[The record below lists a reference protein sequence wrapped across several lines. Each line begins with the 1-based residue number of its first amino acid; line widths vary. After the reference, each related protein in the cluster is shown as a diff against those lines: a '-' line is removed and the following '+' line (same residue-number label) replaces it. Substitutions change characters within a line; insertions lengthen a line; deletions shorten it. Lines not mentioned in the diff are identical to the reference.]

1 MYSSDAARNVPT
13 PSPLTT
19 LLRRIC
25 YSLFL
30 SIRVCDPTTENMFF
44 CSSVEKV
51 HRITEKIVPL
61 HIMTLYR
68 TLLILLIATIFT
80 ACTEYGDFERRLAVA
95 DSLMTHELPDSA
107 YHMLCGMDA
116 EAEEVSE
123 PLRMRHLLLRSNAQN
138 KAYVDFTS
146 DSIGCLLV
154 NYYDAHGT
162 PNERMLAH
170 YIKGC
175 AYRDMGDQPASL
187 RCYNDAVAAADTSR
201 ADCNYDQLSIIY
213 GQIADIF
220 DRRAMPDNAL
230 QAYEYA
236 ERYAWMA
243 KDTIN
248 VFTIWGNK
256 SNALIDQGK
265 IEEALRIK
273 EAAAEGFRN
282 TGYPQKAARVLGL
295 CIKWYA
301 LQGEFDKAKVAM
313 DEYEKRSG
321 YFLEGGDA
329 KPGKEGYYHI
339 KGTYFQEK
347 GEMDSAEHYF
357 RKLQHSGTSR
367 NDQYLAAWGMT
378 QLYYHKDQL
387 DSIGKYALQ
396 TLLHSDTLYNIRA
409 AENLQ
414 NAQAMYDYARH
425 QEKAH
430 RKELEAKEAKLKQF
444 KWVIRCIVIAVLA
457 SILCGGGI
465 FFWRKRSRKFRRHF
479 KLIHQYIGQ
488 KKTELDISRQEKSD
502 LCTQLH
508 TANEENALLNTQI
521 DAYNQ
526 KINRLN
532 EQIKDKTRLIQE
544 LNKTI
549 NQNATD
555 LQLKEQMQQTIAI
568 LQERVD
574 AYQKEI
580 DIHTQTHSLNLLQQL
595 PDVKRMLE
603 MGLNRKGLP
612 TYKDWHALY
621 PLVEEFCP
629 KLAVIRNDIDHADY
643 QICVLTKLG
652 CKLSDIVY
660 LTGLNN
666 NNLSTRRLRLLK
678 KLFHTNVGGAA
689 MFDKLMRE
697 L

>member
-1 MYSSDAARNVPT
+1 MAC
-13 PSPLTT
+13 
-19 LLRRIC
+19 RRRYYRSEILKQAW
-25 YSLFL
+25 YFAHL
-30 SIRVCDPTTENMFF
+30 
-44 CSSVEKV
+44 
-51 HRITEKIVPL
+51 IVPL
-61 HIMTLYR
+61 HIMTLFR
-68 TLLILLIATIFT
+68 TLLILLIAAIFT
-80 ACTEYGDFERRLAVA
+80 ACTEHGDFERRLAVA
-95 DSLMTHELPDSA
+95 DSLMTHEQPDSA
-107 YHMLCGMDA
+107 YRMLCGMNE

-154 NYYDAHGT
+154 DYYTAHGT
-162 PNERMLAH
+162 HNERMLAH

-236 ERYAWMA
+236 ERYAWKA

-256 SNALIDQGK
+256 SDALIDKGEIQ
-265 IEEALRIK
+265 EALRIK
-273 EAAAEGFRN
+273 EAAAEGFRKM
-282 TGYPQKAARVLGL
+282 GYPQYAAKVMGL

-339 KGTYFQEK
+339 KGTYFLEK
-347 GEMDSAEHYF
+347 GELDSAEHYF
-357 RKLQHSGTSR
+357 RKLQHSGTTR
-367 NDQYLAAWGMT
+367 NDQYLATWGLT
-378 QLYYHKDQL
+378 QLYYGKMPL

-396 TLLHSDTLYNIRA
+396 TLLHSDTLYNIGA

-414 NAQAMYDYARH
+414 NAQAQYDYTRH
-425 QEKAH
+425 LETAH

-444 KWVIRCIVIAVLA
+444 KWAIRCIVIAVLA

-488 KKTELDISRQEKSD
+488 KKTELDISRQENSD

-508 TANEENALLNTQI
+508 TANEENALLNTQLDTANEENI
-521 DAYNQ
+521 LLHTQIEKNS
-526 KINRLN
+526 KLILGLN
-532 EQIKDKTRLIQE
+532 EQLKKKDSDIKTLVLLKDSTEQLVRQLETEIRKRDAVKAKGKAEDTQIVKLFTQMAEDRTKLP
-544 LNKTI
+544 
-549 NQNATD
+549 ATD
-555 LQLKEQMQQTIAI
+555 NWTELFKVMDNYFPSFTLQIKSCRSIGKNE
-568 LQERVD
+568 
-574 AYQKEI
+574 YQ
-580 DIHTQTHSLNLLQQL
+580 
-595 PDVKRMLE
+595 V
-603 MGLNRKGLP
+603 
-612 TYKDWHALY
+612 
-621 PLVEEFCP
+621 
-629 KLAVIRNDIDHADY
+629 
-643 QICVLTKLG
+643 CVLTKLG
-652 CKLSDIVY
+652 FRVSDIAY
-660 LTGLNN
+660 LTNN
-666 NNLSTRRLRLLK
+666 SSNGITNLRSRMMV
-678 KLFHTNVGGAA
+678 KLFGEEGGAKD
-689 MFDKLMRE
+689 FDAKIASL
-697 L
+697 

>member
-1 MYSSDAARNVPT
+1 MKR
-13 PSPLTT
+13 
-19 LLRRIC
+19 
-25 YSLFL
+25 F
-30 SIRVCDPTTENMFF
+30 
-44 CSSVEKV
+44 
-51 HRITEKIVPL
+51 
-61 HIMTLYR
+61 
-68 TLLILLIATIFT
+68 LLIILPFLATIFT

-95 DSLMTHELPDSA
+95 DSLMTHEQPDSA
-107 YHMLCGMDA
+107 YRMLCGMNE

-154 NYYDAHGT
+154 DYYDAHGT
-162 PNERMLAH
+162 SNERMLAH

-236 ERYAWMA
+236 ERYAWKA

-256 SNALIDQGK
+256 SEALINQGK
-265 IEEALRIK
+265 IKEALRIK
-273 EAAAEGFRN
+273 EAAAEGFHS
-282 TGYPQKAARVLGL
+282 TGNYRDAILTIGSCIRIYTELDSFNKAKAA
-295 CIKWYA
+295 I
-301 LQGEFDKAKVAM
+301 
-313 DEYEKRSG
+313 DEYEALSG
-321 YFLEGGDA
+321 YFANNEEIA
-329 KPGKEGYYHI
+329 PGHEDYYYI
-339 KGTYFQEK
+339 KGFYYYKTDDI
-347 GEMDSAEHYF
+347 DSAQHYF
-357 RKLQHSGTSR
+357 RKLQQTGKSPNDHYLTSWGLTQVYY
-367 NDQYLAAWGMT
+367 QYGDA
-378 QLYYHKDQL
+378 
-387 DSIGKYALQ
+387 DSIAKYALQ
-396 TLLHSDTLYNIRA
+396 TLAQSDTLYNIGA
-409 AENLQ
+409 AEHLQ
-414 NAQAMYDYARH
+414 NAQAQYDYTRH
-425 QEKAH
+425 LETAH

-444 KWVIRCIVIAVLA
+444 KWTIRCIVIVVLA

-465 FFWRKRSRKFRRHF
+465 FFWRKRNRKFRRHF

-488 KKTELDISRQEKSD
+488 KKTELDISRQENSD

-526 KINRLN
+526 KISRLN

-555 LQLKEQMQQTIAI
+555 QQLKEQMQQTIAI

>member
-1 MYSSDAARNVPT
+1 
-13 PSPLTT
+13 
-19 LLRRIC
+19 
-25 YSLFL
+25 
-30 SIRVCDPTTENMFF
+30 
-44 CSSVEKV
+44 
-51 HRITEKIVPL
+51 
-61 HIMTLYR
+61 MTLFR

-95 DSLMTHELPDSA
+95 DSLMTHEQPDSA
-107 YHMLCGMDA
+107 YRMLCGMDA

-236 ERYAWMA
+236 ERYAWKA

-256 SNALIDQGK
+256 SNALINQGK
-265 IEEALRIK
+265 IQEALHIK
-273 EAAAEGFRN
+273 EAAAEGFRKM
-282 TGYPQKAARVLGL
+282 GYPQYAAQVMGL

-339 KGTYFQEK
+339 KGTYFLEK
-347 GEMDSAEHYF
+347 GELDSAEHYF
-357 RKLQHSGTSR
+357 RKLLHSSTTR
-367 NDQYLAAWGMT
+367 NNQYLATWGLA
-378 QLYYHKDQL
+378 QLYYGKMPL

-396 TLLHSDTLYNIRA
+396 TLLHSDTLYNIGA

-414 NAQAMYDYARH
+414 NAQAQYDYTRH
-425 QEKAH
+425 LETAH

-465 FFWRKRSRKFRRHF
+465 FLWRKRSRKFRRHF

-488 KKTELDISRQEKSD
+488 KKAELDISRQENSD
-502 LCTQLH
+502 LHTQLH
-508 TANEENALLNTQI
+508 TANEENAQLNTQLDTANEENI
-521 DAYNQ
+521 LLHTQIEKNS
-526 KINRLN
+526 KLIFGLN
-532 EQIKDKTRLIQE
+532 EQLKKKDTDIKTLVLLKDSTEQLVRQLETEIRKRDAVKAKGKAEDTQIVKLFAQMAEERTGLP
-544 LNKTI
+544 
-549 NQNATD
+549 ATD
-555 LQLKEQMQQTIAI
+555 NWTELFKVMDNHFPSFTLQIKSCRSIGKNE
-568 LQERVD
+568 
-574 AYQKEI
+574 YQ
-580 DIHTQTHSLNLLQQL
+580 
-595 PDVKRMLE
+595 V
-603 MGLNRKGLP
+603 
-612 TYKDWHALY
+612 
-621 PLVEEFCP
+621 
-629 KLAVIRNDIDHADY
+629 
-643 QICVLTKLG
+643 CVLTKLG
-652 CKLSDIVY
+652 FRVSDIAY
-660 LTGLNN
+660 LTNN
-666 NNLSTRRLRLLK
+666 SSNSITNLRSRMMV
-678 KLFHTNVGGAA
+678 KLFGEEGGAKD
-689 MFDKLMRE
+689 FDAKIASL
-697 L
+697 

>member
-1 MYSSDAARNVPT
+1 MYPSDAARRRPY
-13 PSPLTT
+13 PIAHCSRLTT
-19 LLRRIC
+19 HR
-25 YSLFL
+25 SKFL
-30 SIRVCDPTTENMFF
+30 KQAWYFT
-44 CSSVEKV
+44 
-51 HRITEKIVPL
+51 HLIVPL
-61 HIMTLYR
+61 HIMTLFR
-68 TLLILLIATIFT
+68 TLLILLIATLM
-80 ACTEYGDFERRLAVA
+80 ACTEYGDFERRLTTA
-95 DSLMTHELPDSA
+95 DSLMTHEQPDSA
-107 YHMLCGMDA
+107 YRMLCDMDG

-175 AYRDMGDQPASL
+175 TYRDMGDQPASL
-187 RCYNDAVAAADTSR
+187 RCYNDAVAAADTSA
-201 ADCNYDQLSIIY
+201 ADCNFYQLSIIHE
-213 GQIADIF
+213 QIAKIF
-220 DRRAMPDNAL
+220 NDRAMPDNAL

-236 ERYAWMA
+236 ERYAR
-243 KDTIN
+243 KIQDSIGI
-248 VFTIWGNK
+248 FTIWGNK
-256 SNALIDQGK
+256 SNALITKGEIK
-265 IEEALRIK
+265 EALRIK
-273 EAAAEGFRN
+273 EAAAEGFRVM
-282 TGYPQKAARVLGL
+282 GYDQKAARDIGG

-301 LQGEFDKAKVAM
+301 QQGEFDKAKAAM
-313 DEYEKRSG
+313 DNYENHSG
-321 YFLEGGDA
+321 YFMENGDT

-339 KGTYFQEK
+339 KGTYFLQK
-347 GEMDSAEHYF
+347 GELDSAEHYF

-396 TLLHSDTLYNIRA
+396 TFLHSDTLYNIGA

-414 NAQAMYDYARH
+414 KAQAQYDYTRH
-425 QEKAH
+425 LETAH

-444 KWVIRCIVIAVLA
+444 KWAIRCIVIAVIA

-488 KKTELDISRQEKSD
+488 KKTELDISRQENSD
-502 LCTQLH
+502 LHTQLH

-574 AYQKEI
+574 AYQKEL
-580 DIHTQTHSLNLLQQL
+580 DIHTRTRSLNLLQQL

-603 MGLNRKGLP
+603 MGLNRKVKP

>member
-1 MYSSDAARNVPT
+1 MKLQYIF
-13 PSPLTT
+13 PL
-19 LLRRIC
+19 
-25 YSLFL
+25 
-30 SIRVCDPTTENMFF
+30 
-44 CSSVEKV
+44 
-51 HRITEKIVPL
+51 
-61 HIMTLYR
+61 
-68 TLLILLIATIFT
+68 LLIATIFT
-80 ACTEYGDFERRLAVA
+80 ACTEYGEFERRLATA
-95 DSLMTHELPDSA
+95 DSLMTHEMPDSA
-107 YHMLCGMDA
+107 YRMLCGMNA
-116 EAEEVSE
+116 EAESM
-123 PLRMRHLLLRSNAQN
+123 PQSLRMRHLLLRSNAQN

-154 NYYDAHGT
+154 DYYTAHGT

-187 RCYNDAVAAADTSR
+187 RCYNDAVAAADTS
-201 ADCNYDQLSIIY
+201 ATDCNFYQLSIIHE
-213 GQIADIF
+213 QIAKIF
-220 DRRAMPDNAL
+220 NDRAMPDNAL

-236 ERYAWMA
+236 ERYAR
-243 KDTIN
+243 KIQDSIGI
-248 VFTIWGNK
+248 FTIWGNK
-256 SNALIDQGK
+256 SNALITKGEIK
-265 IEEALRIK
+265 EALRIK
-273 EAAAEGFRN
+273 EAAAEGFRVM
-282 TGYPQKAARVLGL
+282 GYDQKAARDIGG

-301 LQGEFDKAKVAM
+301 QQGEFDKAKAAM
-313 DEYEKRSG
+313 DDYENHSG
-321 YFLEGGDA
+321 YFMENGDT

-339 KGTYFQEK
+339 KGSYFLQK
-347 GEMDSAEHYF
+347 GELDSAEHYF

-396 TLLHSDTLYNIRA
+396 TFLHSDTLYNIGA

-414 NAQAMYDYARH
+414 NAQAQYDYTRH
-425 QEKAH
+425 LETAH

-457 SILCGGGI
+457 SILCSGGI
-465 FFWRKRSRKFRRHF
+465 FFWRKRNRKFRRHF

-488 KKTELDISRQEKSD
+488 KKTELDISRQENSD

-526 KINRLN
+526 KISRLN

>member
-1 MYSSDAARNVPT
+1 
-13 PSPLTT
+13 
-19 LLRRIC
+19 
-25 YSLFL
+25 
-30 SIRVCDPTTENMFF
+30 
-44 CSSVEKV
+44 
-51 HRITEKIVPL
+51 
-61 HIMTLYR
+61 MT
-68 TLLILLIATIFT
+68 ILLAATFT
-80 ACTEYGDFERRLAVA
+80 ACTEHGDFERRLATA
-95 DSLMTHELPDSA
+95 DSLMAHEMPDSA
-107 YHMLCGMDA
+107 YRMLCGMDA

-154 NYYDAHGT
+154 DYYTAHGT

-175 AYRDMGDQPASL
+175 AYRDMGEQPASL
-187 RCYNDAVAAADTSR
+187 RCYNDAVAAADTS
-201 ADCNYDQLSIIY
+201 ATDCNFYQLSIIHE
-213 GQIADIF
+213 QIAKIF
-220 DRRAMPDNAL
+220 NDRAMPDNAL

-236 ERYAWMA
+236 ERYAR
-243 KDTIN
+243 KVQDSIGI
-248 VFTIWGNK
+248 FTIWGNK
-256 SNALIDQGK
+256 SNALINQGR
-265 IEEALRIK
+265 IQEALRIK
-273 EAAAEGFRN
+273 EEAANGFRN
-282 TGYPQKAARVLGL
+282 MGYSQYAAQVMGL

-301 LQGEFDKAKVAM
+301 RQGEFDKAKAAM
-313 DEYEKRSG
+313 DDYENHSG
-321 YFLEGGDA
+321 YFMENGDT
-329 KPGKEGYYHI
+329 KPGKEGYYSI
-339 KGTYFQEK
+339 KGTYFLEK
-347 GEMDSAEHYF
+347 GELDSAEHYF
-357 RKLQHSGTSR
+357 RKLLNNNSIKKQH
-367 NDQYLAAWGMT
+367 LAVWGLS
-378 QLYYHKDQL
+378 QLFKRL
-387 DSIGKYALQ
+387 SISDSIAKYAYLGDI
-396 TLLHSDTLYNIRA
+396 LGDTLYCEQVAKSLQA
-409 AENLQ
+409 AQSQYN
-414 NAQAMYDYARH
+414 YTRH
-425 QEKAH
+425 LEKAH

-444 KWVIRCIVIAVLA
+444 KWAIRCIVIAVLA
-457 SILCGGGI
+457 SILCSGGI

-488 KKTELDISRQEKSD
+488 KKTELDISRQENSD

-574 AYQKEI
+574 AYQKEL
-580 DIHTQTHSLNLLQQL
+580 DIHTRTRSLNLLQQL

-629 KLAVIRNDIDHADY
+629 KLALIRNDIDHADY

>member
-1 MYSSDAARNVPT
+1 MSLCQMPKVL
-13 PSPLTT
+13 PLGNPQASLVFRSLNRT
-19 LLRRIC
+19 LACRRRYYRSEIPKQAW
-25 YSLFL
+25 YFAHL
-30 SIRVCDPTTENMFF
+30 
-44 CSSVEKV
+44 
-51 HRITEKIVPL
+51 IVPL

-68 TLLILLIATIFT
+68 TLLTILLAAIFT
-80 ACTEYGDFERRLAVA
+80 ACTEHGDFERRLATA
-95 DSLMTHELPDSA
+95 DSLMTHEMPDSA
-107 YHMLCGMDA
+107 YRMLCGMNE

-187 RCYNDAVAAADTSR
+187 RCYNDAVAAADTSL

-256 SNALIDQGK
+256 SNALIDRGK
-265 IEEALRIK
+265 IQEALRIK
-273 EAAAEGFRN
+273 EAAAEGFR
-282 TGYPQKAARVLGL
+282 TMGFPQYAAQVVGL

-301 LQGEFDKAKVAM
+301 QNKDFEKAQAAIK
-313 DEYEKRSG
+313 EYEALSG
-321 YFLEGGDA
+321 YFTENGDA

-339 KGTYFQEK
+339 KGTYFLEE

-357 RKLQHSGTSR
+357 RKLLHSSTTR
-367 NDQYLAAWGMT
+367 NNQYLATWGMT

-396 TLLHSDTLYNIRA
+396 TFLHSDTLYNIGA

-414 NAQAMYDYARH
+414 KAQAQYNYTRH
-425 QEKAH
+425 LETAH

-444 KWVIRCIVIAVLA
+444 KWVIRCIVIAVIA

-521 DAYNQ
+521 DANNL
-526 KINRLN
+526 KIAQLN
-532 EQIKDKTRLIQE
+532 EQISEKGQLIKQ
-544 LNKTI
+544 LNEVI
-549 NQNATD
+549 NKNAAD
-555 LQLKEQMQQTIAI
+555 LQLNTQLQQTVAI
-568 LQERVD
+568 LEERLA
-574 AYQKEI
+574 AYLKEKEI
-580 DIHTQTHSLNLLQQL
+580 HSRTHNLNTLQQQ
-595 PDVKRMLE
+595 PVVKHFAELANGRTE
-603 MGLNRKGLP
+603 HP
-612 TYKDWHALY
+612 TYKDWHTLY
-621 PLVEEFCP
+621 PLVEEFYP
-629 KLAVIRNDIDHADY
+629 QLAVLRKDISDAEY

-652 CKLSDIVY
+652 FRLSDIGH
-660 LTGLNN
+660 LTHLDN
-666 NNLSTRRLRLLK
+666 NNLCAMRTRLLT
-678 KLFHTNVGGAA
+678 KLFHTKGGTS
-689 MFDKLMRE
+689 MFDKRIKE